1 MERSLAQTQHER
13 CTITREEEWSEDCAS
28 QKVPGLDVPGGQE
41 AFLCGLTC
49 SSCVWVGSVMV
60 LGSAPS
66 SQVYAF
72 RERRPHKGPK
82 MVDDGW
88 REAWYDKML
97 RFKSL

>member
-1 MERSLAQTQHER
+1 MKTAQWCLTEGPESG
-13 CTITREEEWSEDCAS
+13 CPW
-28 QKVPGLDVPGGQE
+28 GQE
-41 AFLCGLTC
+41 AFLC

-60 LGSAPS
+60 LGSVPS

-72 RERRPHKGPK
+72 GERRPQEGSK